1 MPNEYQWV
9 AVIVALD
16 VFGVEI
22 IYKTSILA

>member
-9 AVIVALD
+9 AVIVAFD
-16 VFGVEI
+16 VCEVEI